1 MKGRDSMSLVPS
13 LTLGGLSSVFVTK
26 GLYATYH
33 GLQHAYSSGIMDM
46 MAPAGPEI
54 DVVPQALRAPRR
66 SAAHVTRMQRKGGS
80 CGCLLLTATGIFY
93 IQPVNLWV
101 FKASPWGLS
110 NTENLEMYQRHT
122 TRLCAK
128 AMAMYSTAVS
138 ANENSSEEDVS
149 SECSHLLLHMLL
161 SDIQNIARFHFSKN
175 KIDNFATFKKESLQL
190 IGLVGSLRNST
201 NVLSSWKPSW
211 ALWAS
216 WLQALPEDTAF
227 YIKNLDDPAASESI
241 LGIKNW
247 SSVLMFSIHM
257 QQSSEPDFWNSKP
270 DIEQDNGK
278 WAHLGR
284 MRYAINAA

>member
-1 MKGRDSMSLVPS
+1 MSLVPS
-13 LTLGGLSSVFVTK
+13 LTLGGLSSIFITK
-26 GLYATYH
+26 GLYATYR
-33 GLQHAYSSGIMDM
+33 GGQQAYSSVMDM
-46 MAPAGPEI
+46 LLPTGPEI
-54 DVVPQALRAPRR
+54 DVVPDALRAQRQ
-66 SAAHVTRMQRKGGS
+66 SAAHIMRMQRKGGS

-93 IQPVNLWV
+93 VQPVNLWV

-110 NTENLEMYQRHT
+110 NSETLEMYQKHK

-128 AMAMYSTAVS
+128 AMKMYRTAVETS
-138 ANENSSEEDVS
+138 ENSSEEDVS

-175 KIDNFATFKKESLQL
+175 VIDNFATFKKESLEL
-190 IGLVGSLRNST
+190 IGEVGSLRDST
-201 NVLSSWKPSW
+201 AVLSNWKPSW
-211 ALWAS
+211 ALWAL

-227 YIKNLDDPAASESI
+227 YIKKLDKQAASESI

-247 SSVLMFSIHM
+247 SSVLTFSIQL
-257 QQSSEPDFWNSKP
+257 QQSSDPDFWNSKP
-270 DIEQDNGK
+270 DIEQENGK